1 MERWD
6 EEVLILRAEFNR
18 TERTFAF
25 LSHAWEQTATTVIGA
40 KPGYAA
46 FAYERADMYDRMAK
60 HCRDSY
66 AKFKSEGPGDGNTAP
81 STGTS
86 TLKQLYLI

>member
-1 MERWD
+1 MERCE
-6 EEVLILRAEFNR
+6 EEVLMLNQEIKR
-18 TERTFAF
+18 TKHTLIF
-25 LSHAWEQTATTVIGA
+25 LSNVWASKAKSELS
-40 KPGYAA
+40 KPGYSA

-66 AKFKSEGPGDGNTAP
+66 AKFKFEGPGDGNTAP

>member
-1 MERWD
+1 MEHWD

-40 KPGYAA
+40 KPGYAV
-46 FAYERADMYDRMAK
+46 FAYERADMYDHMAK

-66 AKFKSEGPGDGNTAP
+66 VKFKSEGPGDGNTAP
-81 STGTS
+81 STRTS
-86 TLKQLYLI
+86 MLKLYFI